1 MPFFCCNR
9 PERDLDDAFRAIPP
23 QYSEKSEPDPTNP
36 TTTVKP
42 VRPVAS
48 IHRAEWGTEGIM
60 VLTAG
65 AYPVYISRRKWKK
78 SKHIGWSLSD
88 GHAYSPHPLK
98 PQTQSILIDKDPR
111 GRPTIIT
118 VCGASYLIQGMNKP
132 IVYSGPAS
140 TDESIQPTQSSPTA
154 PTPTPTAPTPTAPI
168 PTPTAPTPTAPT
180 PRASALPIPEPPTP
194 NIAPSLFPC
203 SLKPCLDDHS
213 TYPPP
218 DPSKSGPWAKDM
230 EIYALLQSPG
240 GRAKY
245 EKLIQS
251 RGRRSVVL
259 NND

>member
-1 MPFFCCNR
+1 MPFFCGNR
-9 PERDLDDAFRAIPP
+9 PERDLDDAFRALHLPIPP
-23 QYSEKSEPDPTNP
+23 QYSEKGQPYPAKP
-36 TTTVKP
+36 TTT

-48 IHRAEWGTEGIM
+48 IHRAEWGTEGVL

-65 AYPVYISRRKWKK
+65 AYPVYISHRKWKK
-78 SKHIGWSLSD
+78 SKHTGWTLSD
-88 GHAYSPHPLK
+88 GHAYNPHPLN
-98 PQTQSILIDKDPR
+98 PQTQSILVDKDPR

-140 TDESIQPTQSSPTA
+140 TDKSIQPTQSSPTA
-154 PTPTPTAPTPTAPI
+154 LIPTAPTPTPIAP
-168 PTPTAPTPTAPT
+168 TAPTAPTPTAPT
-180 PRASALPIPEPPTP
+180 LPIPEPPIP

-213 TYPPP
+213 IYPPP
-218 DPSKSGPWAKDM
+218 GPSKSGPWAKDK

-245 EKLIQS
+245 EKLL
-251 RGRRSVVL
+251 L